1 MRNLLV
7 TQNIFLTGTGNW
19 QDNYR
24 LKTCG
29 YETIFVR
36 SYMDYIKEYKSF
48 INSHYLSDGIR
59 ITAGIVLPAI
69 IFSYFNLLAVGLVV
83 SLGAMSVSII
93 DTPGPIHHRKN
104 GMIACI
110 LINTTMAVI
119 TGFAAPLPYVMGT
132 LIAVACFLFSMIAV
146 FGNRANSIGVSAL
159 LIMVLNID
167 RHHQGWDVLVNAAYI
182 LAGAV
187 WYMLLSL
194 LLYGFRPYKLAQQ
207 ALGDCIIATADYLR
221 VRALFYE
228 KQVDYEKTYQQMME
242 QQIVLHNEQ
251 NLVRELLFKSRNV
264 IKESTTTGRTL
275 LMIFTD
281 TVDLFERTM
290 SSYHDYKALH
300 EAFDNDDILEQCRQ
314 LIVEAANE
322 LDEIGIALKSGNA
335 SEDNGT
341 LAAHIS
347 KTALYFNELRDA
359 NRTAENVDGFISMR
373 QILNSISDIAG
384 RIHTLHLYTA
394 YDKELIKNMTKQP
407 DYEQFVTHQPI
418 DWKLFRDNLS
428 FTSNNFRHAVRVS
441 IATLAGFIVSMFF
454 PLGHSYWILL
464 TIIVILKPAYSLTKK
479 RNYERLIGTILGAA
493 AGLVILYFIKSNDVL
508 FVVMLVLMI
517 GTYSLMRTNYMISVI
532 FMTPY
537 VLLLFH
543 LLNNASFQ
551 TIISD
556 RIIDTAIGSAIA
568 FLANLILLPVW
579 EQEQIS
585 NYMLEAI
592 KSNKIYFAD
601 IAGAFTGNRVSNTTY
616 KVSRKNAFVALAN
629 LSDAFTRLL
638 SNPKSKQKN
647 SKLLHQFVVLNHMLT
662 SHIATLSYYVK
673 PLSEKYASPDFEPVI
688 KTAVARLEDAENII
702 SDTPAENVVAQEF
715 PANNIQQQLQQL
727 LQARRLELQQGI
739 LKSDTQ
745 KKLTEFKPIAD
756 QFNFIDNIATDIKKT
771 GMQWMEG

>member
-1 MRNLLV
+1 
-7 TQNIFLTGTGNW
+7 
-19 QDNYR
+19 
-24 LKTCG
+24 
-29 YETIFVR
+29 
-36 SYMDYIKEYKSF
+36 MDYLKEYKSF
-48 INSHYLSDGIR
+48 INSHHLSDGIR

-69 IFSYFNLLAVGLVV
+69 VLNYFNLLAVGVVV

-110 LINTTMAVI
+110 IINTTMAVI
-119 TGFAAPLPYVMGT
+119 TGFAAPHPYLLGV

-146 FGNRANSIGVSAL
+146 FGNRVNSIGVSAL
-159 LIMVLNID
+159 LVMVLNID
-167 RHHQGWDVLVNAAYI
+167 RQHQGWDVLINAAYI

-194 LLYGFRPYKLAQQ
+194 ALYGFRPYKVAQQ

-221 VRALFYE
+221 VRAAFYE
-228 KQVDYEKTYQQMME
+228 KEVDYDKTYQQMME

-264 IKESTTTGRTL
+264 IKESTNTGRTL

-290 SSYHDYKALH
+290 TSYHDYKALH
-300 EAFDNDDILEQCRQ
+300 EAFGEDDILQQYRQ
-314 LIVEAANE
+314 LIIECANE
-322 LDEIGIALKSGNA
+322 LDEIGIAIKSGSA
-335 SEDNGT
+335 SEDTGA

-347 KTALYFNELRDA
+347 QTEVYFNEWRDA
-359 NRTAENVDGFISMR
+359 NRNAENVDGFISMR

-394 YDKELIKNMTKQP
+394 YDKELTKNMPKTL
-407 DYEQFVTHQPI
+407 DYDQFVTHQDI

-428 FTSNNFRHAVRVS
+428 FASNNFRHAVRVS

-493 AGLVILYFIKSNDVL
+493 LGLLILYFIKGNDVL
-508 FVVMLVLMI
+508 FVIMLMLMI
-517 GTYSLMRTNYMISVI
+517 GTYSFMRTHYMISVI

-537 VLLLFH
+537 ILVLFH
-543 LLNNASFQ
+543 LLMDASFK
-551 TIISD
+551 IIITD
-556 RIIDTAIGSAIA
+556 RIIDTAIGSVIA
-568 FLANLILLPVW
+568 FLANLILLPAW
-579 EQEQIS
+579 EQGQVS

-592 KSNKIYFAD
+592 KSNKIYFKY
-601 IAGAFTGNRVSNTTY
+601 IAGAFTGNAIDNTIF
-616 KVSRKNAFVALAN
+616 KVNRKEAFVALAN

-638 SNPKSKQKN
+638 SDPKSKQKN

-673 PLSEKYASPDFEPVI
+673 PLSGKYASNDFEPLI
-688 KTAVARLEDAENII
+688 KAVVARLEDAEKII
-702 SDTPAENVVAQEF
+702 DDIPAETAAVDVL
-715 PANNIQQQLQQL
+715 PANKVQQRLQQL
-727 LQARRLELQQGI
+727 LQQRKLELQQGI

-745 KKLTEFKPIAD
+745 KTLTEFKPIAD

-771 GMQWMEG
+771 GMRWVEE